1 MKGNK
6 TILGSILVISLVSI
20 ILAGSYTGA
29 FFSDTET
36 STGNTFS
43 SGSLNLQVGD
53 NDPVTW
59 KLDENVMPGDSDG
72 ENISVEN
79 TGTIDGFLH
88 INFTN
93 LLNKDV
99 TCTEP
104 ENNSNDPECNTTGI
118 PGAGELAENLFI
130 TVYFDNDNSGDF
142 SNGDTLIY
150 QGIVNNTT
158 TSLLQAK
165 LVDSELLSGNK
176 ENFRIDRKID
186 GSVGNEVQSDSV
198 QFDIPFELTQKPK
211 TVMNGLVGYWTFN
224 EKGNIAYDYSGN
236 GNNGTIYGASLTNGK
251 SGGALSFD
259 GVDDYVRVPDDDV
272 FDMDDYTIEMWVYN
286 EAGDDLWPTLI
297 NRHSQSGTAGFWW
310 SYTTGADESQ
320 INFQYTNGSGHYY
333 VVSWSGTLPKDNW
346 TQIDFVFDKSAE
358 EVTLF
363 INGVSQGTK
372 STPGALP
379 VTSGDIYFGEYQG
392 SSSNRY
398 SFLGNLDEIRIYN
411 RVLTP
416 AEIQQ
421 NFEAGR

>member
-6 TILGSILVISLVSI
+6 TILGSIFIIGLVSI

-93 LLNKDV
+93 LLNKENS
-99 TCTEP
+99 CTEP
-104 ENNSNDPECNTTGI
+104 ELLAESDCNSDNI
-118 PGAGELAENLFI
+118 GELAENLFI
-130 TVYFDNDNSGDF
+130 TVYFDNDNSSDF

-150 QGIVNNTT
+150 RGIVNNTT

-176 ENFRIDRKID
+176 ENFRIDWKID

-236 GNNGTIYGASLTNGK
+236 NNDGTINGAVLTNGK

-259 GVDDYVRVPDDDV
+259 GYNDYVEVPDSPSLNPSDDFSAEV
-272 FDMDDYTIEMWVYN
+272 WFNANTITVWQGVISKLTNVNPGTGRGWNIQIGTDRNIASLMADSSGHWVYLKTNWVPSTNTWYHVVLVHHLNNTN
-286 EAGDDLWPTLI
+286 ELYVNGNLEATNTHEISFTNNP
-297 NRHSQSGTAGFWW
+297 F
-310 SYTTGADESQ
+310 Q
-320 INFQYTNGSGHYY
+320 IGKFYTNTNSLYFN
-333 VVSWSGTLPKDNW
+333 GT
-346 TQIDFVFDKSAE
+346 ID
-358 EVTLF
+358 EV
-363 INGVSQGTK
+363 K
-372 STPGALP
+372 
-379 VTSGDIYFGEYQG
+379 
-392 SSSNRY
+392 
-398 SFLGNLDEIRIYN
+398 IYN
-411 RVLTP
+411 RALTP